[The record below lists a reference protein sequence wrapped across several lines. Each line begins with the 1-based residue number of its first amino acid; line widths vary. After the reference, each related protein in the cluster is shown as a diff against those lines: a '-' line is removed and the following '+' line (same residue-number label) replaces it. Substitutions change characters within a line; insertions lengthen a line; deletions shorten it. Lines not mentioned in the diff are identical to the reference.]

1 MKGFSMQ
8 ITGKKPATS
17 LDTYIKNI
25 DAQKKLKQPLSQPA
39 GVAEKEGDTVALSAE
54 AKQIQA
60 ASKLLQSMPEIRE
73 ETVAN
78 IRSQIESG
86 TYQINPGKIA
96 AAILKDALSDE
107 IT

>member
-1 MKGFSMQ
+1 MH
-8 ITGKKPATS
+8 ITGKKPPTS

-25 DAQKKLKQPLSQPA
+25 DAQKKLKQPTRQSA
-39 GVAEKEGDTVALSAE
+39 AVAEKEGDTVELSAE

-60 ASKLLQSMPEIRE
+60 ARKLLNSMPEIRE
-73 ETVAN
+73 ETVAH

-86 TYQINPGKIA
+86 TYQINSGKIA
-96 AAILKDALSDE
+96 AAMLKDALSDE